1 MEKTEKLLPDSL
13 RQQVQELLGALQH
26 PVEVVVFKSG
36 LLEVPGAGEVGLQNE
51 TLALLREVAELSDK
65 IRIEERSLLTDP
77 EAQRLGLSYAP
88 TLLFREAGSE
98 RGNIRFLGIPS
109 GYEFTT
115 LLETLIMLGSGQSD
129 LGERSRESLA
139 TLQTPVRMQAF
150 VTPTCPYCP
159 KAVLTAFKF
168 AYHNP
173 QVVAE
178 GIEASE
184 FPKLSRHFNISGV
197 PDTIITGARQE
208 RVLGGQPDRVF
219 LEAVLKAGGV
229 SLAGGAQR

>member
-1 MEKTEKLLPDSL
+1 MEKPERLLPDAL
-13 RQQVQELLGALQH
+13 RQQVQEHLSALQH
-26 PVEVVVFKSG
+26 KVEVVVFKSG
-36 LLEVPGAGEVGLQNE
+36 RLEVPGVGEVGLQNE
-51 TLALLREVAELSDK
+51 TLALLREVAELSDR
-65 IRIEERSLLTDP
+65 IRIEERLLFTDP
-77 EAQRLGLSYAP
+77 EAQRLGLSHAP

-98 RGNIRFLGIPS
+98 RSNIRFLGIPS

-115 LLETLIMLGSGQSD
+115 LLETLSLLGRGQSD
-129 LGERSRESLA
+129 LGERSREALA
-139 TLQTPVRMQAF
+139 TLQAPVRMQTF

-184 FPKLSRHFNISGV
+184 FPMLSRRFKTSGV

-208 RVLGGQPDRVF
+208 RVLGGQPD
-219 LEAVLKAGGV
+219 
-229 SLAGGAQR
+229 

>member
-1 MEKTEKLLPDSL
+1 MEKPERLLPDAL
-13 RQQVQELLGALQH
+13 RQQVQEHLSALQH
-26 PVEVVVFKSG
+26 KVEVVVFKSG
-36 LLEVPGAGEVGLQNE
+36 RLEVPGVGEVGLQNE
-51 TLALLREVAELSDK
+51 TLALLREVAELSDR
-65 IRIEERSLLTDP
+65 IRIEERLLLTDP
-77 EAQRLGLSYAP
+77 EAQRLGLSHAP
-88 TLLFREAGSE
+88 TLLFQEAGSE
-98 RGNIRFLGIPS
+98 RSNIRFLGIPS

-115 LLETLIMLGSGQSD
+115 LLETLSLLGRGQSD
-129 LGERSRESLA
+129 LGERSREALA
-139 TLQTPVRMQAF
+139 TLQAPVRMQTF

-184 FPKLSRHFNISGV
+184 FPMLSRRFKISGV

-208 RVLGGQPDRVF
+208 RVLGGQPDRAF
-219 LEAVLKAGGV
+219 LEAVLKAGGA
-229 SLAGGAQR
+229 SQR